1 MSVEDDLYNTYS
13 GARYT
18 AAHIRGAQ
26 FVGYATGGHL
36 WVGHQKE
43 VWSEVMRFL
52 KKGQA
57 DTRVIGLPK

>member
-1 MSVEDDLYNTYS
+1 MSVEDDLYNTYP

-52 KKGQA
+52 KKGQE
-57 DTRVIGLPK
+57 DTRVSGLPK